1 MSLHLGL
8 YVFDTNVEIYLNL
21 FSHILIM
28 FYECQGLQH
37 NAQGRTCRQ
46 RKATLSVLDHFNI
59 LKTPSNSL
67 IYFFYKTSLFN
78 AFIFSLFLPNK
89 CMVKMSGQPGWINWK
104 ASEFL
109 SLNKSSLVEIYFN
122 TYECTEER
130 PFQSWWIKYLFCS
143 CLWLNLNLNNSLTDF

>member
-1 MSLHLGL
+1 MSMHLGL

-46 RKATLSVLDHFNI
+46 RKATLSVQDHFNI

-78 AFIFSLFLPNK
+78 AFIFFPFLPNK

-122 TYECTEER
+122 TYER
-130 PFQSWWIKYLFCS
+130 PFQRWLDQRVTQVPFLF
-143 CLWLNLNLNNSLTDF
+143 LFMAKFKFK

>member
-1 MSLHLGL
+1 MSLHVGL
-8 YVFDTNVEIYLNL
+8 DTNVEIFLSS
-21 FSHILIM
+21 SHILFM

-37 NAQGRTCRQ
+37 NAQGRICRK
-46 RKATLSVLDHFNI
+46 RKATLSVQDHFNI

-78 AFIFSLFLPNK
+78 AFIFFLFLPNK

-109 SLNKSSLVEIYFN
+109 SLSKSSLVEIYFN
-122 TYECTEER
+122 TYER
-130 PFQSWWIKYLFCS
+130 PFQRWLDQRVTQVPFLF
-143 CLWLNLNLNNSLTDF
+143 LFMAKFKFK

>member
-8 YVFDTNVEIYLNL
+8 YVFDTNVEIYLNSL
-21 FSHILIM
+21 SHILFM

-37 NAQGRTCRQ
+37 NAQGRICRQ
-46 RKATLSVLDHFNI
+46 RKATLSVLDHHNI

-78 AFIFSLFLPNK
+78 AFIFFPFLANK

-109 SLNKSSLVEIYFN
+109 SLSKSSLVEIYFN
-122 TYECTEER
+122 TYER
-130 PFQSWWIKYLFCS
+130 LFQSLLDQRVTQVPFLF
-143 CLWLNLNLNNSLTDF
+143 LFMAKFKFK

>member
-8 YVFDTNVEIYLNL
+8 YVFDTNVEINLNSC
-21 FSHILIM
+21 SHILFM

-37 NAQGRTCRQ
+37 NAQGRICRQ
-46 RKATLSVLDHFNI
+46 RKATLSVLDHHNI

-78 AFIFSLFLPNK
+78 AFIFFPFLPNK

-104 ASEFL
+104 ASEF
-109 SLNKSSLVEIYFN
+109 EIYFN

-143 CLWLNLNLNNSLTDF
+143 CLWLNLNLNNNLTNF